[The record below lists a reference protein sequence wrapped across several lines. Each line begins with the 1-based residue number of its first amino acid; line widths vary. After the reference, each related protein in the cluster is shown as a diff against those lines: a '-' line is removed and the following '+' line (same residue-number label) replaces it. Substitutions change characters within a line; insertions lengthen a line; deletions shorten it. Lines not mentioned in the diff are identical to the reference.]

1 MRYISRKG
9 ERDVFHTVM
18 IGKGGIMKKT
28 DTDEQLFRSFLCG
41 DHDSFNELMERY
53 GDRVT
58 RYIGG
63 RIADQQEAE
72 DLMIEAFSRVIIAEP
87 DFISE
92 GTFRAY
98 LFKTAR
104 TVAIRFNKGY
114 RLHHHFGLEDYSA
127 ELIGGEDHLEGMV
140 HEEQN
145 RIILNCMDQL
155 KPDYRE
161 ALYLRY
167 YENMNLQQIGVVMRK
182 NRKAVEN
189 LLGRGR
195 NMLGTLLKQEGIDSN
210 RY

>member
-1 MRYISRKG
+1 
-9 ERDVFHTVM
+9 
-18 IGKGGIMKKT
+18 
-28 DTDEQLFRSFLCG
+28 
-41 DHDSFNELMERY
+41 
-53 GDRVT
+53 
-58 RYIGG
+58 
-63 RIADQQEAE
+63 
-72 DLMIEAFSRVIIAEP
+72 
-87 DFISE
+87 
-92 GTFRAY
+92 
-98 LFKTAR
+98 
-104 TVAIRFNKGY
+104 
-114 RLHHHFGLEDYSA
+114 
-127 ELIGGEDHLEGMV
+127 MV

-210 RY
+210 CY

>member
-1 MRYISRKG
+1 
-9 ERDVFHTVM
+9 
-18 IGKGGIMKKT
+18 
-28 DTDEQLFRSFLCG
+28 
-41 DHDSFNELMERY
+41 
-53 GDRVT
+53 
-58 RYIGG
+58 
-63 RIADQQEAE
+63 
-72 DLMIEAFSRVIIAEP
+72 
-87 DFISE
+87 
-92 GTFRAY
+92 
-98 LFKTAR
+98 
-104 TVAIRFNKGY
+104 
-114 RLHHHFGLEDYSA
+114 
-127 ELIGGEDHLEGMV
+127 MV

-167 YENMNLQQIGVVMRK
+167 YENLNLQQIGVVMRK

>member
-1 MRYISRKG
+1 
-9 ERDVFHTVM
+9 
-18 IGKGGIMKKT
+18 
-28 DTDEQLFRSFLCG
+28 
-41 DHDSFNELMERY
+41 
-53 GDRVT
+53 
-58 RYIGG
+58 
-63 RIADQQEAE
+63 
-72 DLMIEAFSRVIIAEP
+72 
-87 DFISE
+87 
-92 GTFRAY
+92 
-98 LFKTAR
+98 
-104 TVAIRFNKGY
+104 
-114 RLHHHFGLEDYSA
+114 
-127 ELIGGEDHLEGMV
+127 MV